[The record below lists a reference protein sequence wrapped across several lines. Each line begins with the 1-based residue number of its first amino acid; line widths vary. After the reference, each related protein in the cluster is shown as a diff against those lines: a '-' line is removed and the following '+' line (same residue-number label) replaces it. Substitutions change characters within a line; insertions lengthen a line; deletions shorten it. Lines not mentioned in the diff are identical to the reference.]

1 MPIRNPH
8 FDPRICVYHDQN
20 MNPVDWS
27 SARRHLENDPI
38 MRRIM
43 DAVGPCTLKP
53 RRDHFVLL
61 CKSIYSQHISTTVA
75 TILFGRFRE
84 KFPRKRPTPELVLK
98 LLTRGT
104 EADLKGCGLSRQKK
118 KYLIDLSQHFLSGAI
133 PNHQL
138 SRLTDDEVIEALTA
152 VHGIG
157 RWTAEMFLMFVLN
170 RPDVLPVDDLGLQRA
185 VKLAYR
191 LKRWPKK
198 TKLTKLG
205 EAWRPYRT
213 IASWYLWHAADA
225 GDGGW

>member
-1 MPIRNPH
+1 
-8 FDPRICVYHDQN
+8 
-20 MNPVDWS
+20 
-27 SARRHLENDPI
+27 
-38 MRRIM
+38 
-43 DAVGPCTLKP
+43 
-53 RRDHFVLL
+53 
-61 CKSIYSQHISTTVA
+61 
-75 TILFGRFRE
+75 
-84 KFPRKRPTPELVLK
+84 
-98 LLTRGT
+98 
-104 EADLKGCGLSRQKK
+104 
-118 KYLIDLSQHFLSGAI
+118 
-133 PNHQL
+133 
-138 SRLTDDEVIEALTA
+138 VIEALTA